1 MKRSS
6 LLLLVA
12 TSACLAVSA
21 AAATRPHYGGTLRL
35 AMRDA
40 PGSLDPADSSQP
52 DSFSTRSLSRLV
64 FDTLVVL
71 DERGQPQPA
80 LSSGWQSESGSQ
92 RWQFTIRRGITFQD
106 GSGVTPDTV
115 AASLRRANPN
125 WKVFTNGDAVVI
137 ECDRPTA
144 NLPAILALTRY
155 GIAKR
160 TSGKLTGSG
169 PFAVSAWDPGKK
181 LTLAARDDYWG
192 GRVFVDTIEIEMGKS
207 YREQM
212 ILLDLGKADVVEVA
226 PDQSRHAVAE
236 GRRVETSAP
245 IEYMAL
251 VFARDRQSV
260 ADGKL
265 RQALGLSVD
274 RKSMNSVLL
283 QGGGEPS
290 GALLPDWMTGYA
302 FLFPTAVDM
311 QQAQLTRGEVPQAPA
326 WTLGYDADDPVARV
340 IAERIALN
348 ARDAGLRLQPAN
360 SATADVRLARIP
372 LASLDARVALSDL
385 ATKLGLAQRLFT
397 GDRNSDQDPV
407 GDLYAAEH
415 ALMQSQQVIPL
426 LYLRNATALSARIS
440 GGFEGREGEWRL
452 HSVWLRTEK
461 P

>member
-52 DSFSTRSLSRLV
+52 DSFSTRSMSRLI

-71 DERGQPQPA
+71 DERGIPKPG
-80 LSSGWQSESGSQ
+80 LSSSWQAEPGNQ
-92 RWQFTIRRGITFQD
+92 RWQFSIRRGVTFQD
-106 GSGVTPDTV
+106 GTAVSPDAV
-115 AASLRRANPN
+115 AASLRRVNSN
-125 WKVFTNGDAVVI
+125 WKVFASGEAVVI
-137 ECDRPTA
+137 ECGVPMA
-144 NLPAILALTRY
+144 NLPAILALSRN

-160 TSGKLTGSG
+160 TSGKLAGSG
-169 PFAVSAWDPGKK
+169 PFTISAWDPGKK

-192 GRVFVDTIEIEMGKS
+192 GRAFVDTIEIEMGKS
-207 YREQM
+207 YRAQM

-245 IEYMAL
+245 TEYMAL
-251 VFARDRQSV
+251 VFSRDRQSV

-274 RKSMNSVLL
+274 RKSMNNVLL

-302 FLFPTAVDM
+302 FLFPTAGDM

-360 SATADVRLARIP
+360 SATADVHLVRIP
-372 LASLDARVALSDL
+372 LASLDAHVALSDL
-385 ATKLGLAQRLFT
+385 ATKLGLAQPLFT
-397 GDRNSDQDPV
+397 RNRNNDDDPA

-415 ALMQSQQVIPL
+415 ALMQSQRVIPL
-426 LYLRNATALSARIS
+426 LYLRNASALSAGIMDWI
-440 GGFEGREGEWRL
+440 EDREGEWRL
-452 HSVWLRTEK
+452 QSVWLRTEK